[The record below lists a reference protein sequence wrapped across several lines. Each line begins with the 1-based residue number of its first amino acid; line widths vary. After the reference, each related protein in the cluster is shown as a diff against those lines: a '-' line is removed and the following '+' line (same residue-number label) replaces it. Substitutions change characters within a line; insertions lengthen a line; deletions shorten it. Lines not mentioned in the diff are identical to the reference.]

1 MIDIQLSSQAEII
14 QSSPPFCSI
23 QATQWIGQCPHWG
36 GPSAL
41 FSPPIQ
47 MLISFRNTL
56 IDKPRKNVY
65 PALWA
70 FCGTVKV
77 THKVNHHNLYMMNSF
92 VCEITEVINDKL
104 LKIKL
109 LKLLSTKLIEV
120 NKHSQTFTYHVMSQL
135 SVTILCLMPFSR
147 IG

>member
-1 MIDIQLSSQAEII
+1 
-14 QSSPPFCSI
+14 
-23 QATQWIGQCPHWG
+23 
-36 GPSAL
+36 
-41 FSPPIQ
+41 

-135 SVTILCLMPFSR
+135 SVTIL
-147 IG
+147 